1 MSYIIKNKK
10 YGTYYSKYL
19 LGIKH
24 FSPDIYEAMRFNL
37 KKEANLALRVFR
49 HKDNYEIIKVPK

>member
-1 MSYIIKNKK
+1 MNYVIRNKK

-24 FSPDIYEAMRFNL
+24 FSPDIYEAMKFHY
-37 KKEANLALRVFR
+37 KKEANLAFR
-49 HKDNYEIIKVPK
+49 LFKNKDKFEIVKVAK

>member
-1 MSYIIKNKK
+1 MKYIIRSKT
-10 YGTYYSKYL
+10 YGLYYSKYM

-24 FSPDIYEAMRFNL
+24 FSRDIDEAIRYNL